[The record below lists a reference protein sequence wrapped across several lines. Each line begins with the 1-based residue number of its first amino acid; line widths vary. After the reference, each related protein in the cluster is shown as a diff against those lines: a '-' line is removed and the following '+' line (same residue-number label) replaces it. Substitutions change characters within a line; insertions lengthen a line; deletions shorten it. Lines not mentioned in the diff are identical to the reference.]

1 LNLGAYVRKG
11 TNLVILFHFKI
22 FVSLSFEVT
31 VGKLKVAKSV
41 TSAVERLLV

>member
-1 LNLGAYVRKG
+1 MLEREQ
-11 TNLVILFHFKI
+11 ILLYNPISKPFAF
-22 FVSLSFEVT
+22 LSFEVT